1 MGEYTIIPFIQ
12 YFFKD
17 ILKAKN
23 PALYSSIWLVILIFM
38 CIPAS
43 LLAGHYSDKYQARK
57 SMVYLS
63 TAVMGT
69 GCVALGI
76 VTYFPSITAA
86 FIIAAVLGL
95 GFGTYI
101 AVDWALA
108 LDCLPEGSDIGKDMG
123 IWHLSIVLPQVIAP
137 VIAGAVLNGVKQ
149 TKTFQD
155 AYCALF
161 GITLMWFILAII
173 FIYPVKIVKKAVK

>member
-1 MGEYTIIPFIQ
+1 
-12 YFFKD
+12 
-17 ILKAKN
+17 
-23 PALYSSIWLVILIFM
+23 
-38 CIPAS
+38 
-43 LLAGHYSDKYQARK
+43 
-57 SMVYLS
+57 MVYLS